1 MDTKEQIAK
10 ALALLSP
17 PSNQRTECERDI
29 SLALDRVERAATFAQ
44 SCRAARSKK
53 KSGLTSYYAALR
65 RLLSASRGLD
75 PAVKPWLSFA
85 DPAYVTGKALEEEID
100 KVEALLNRRSKRQR
114 RHASRSKAAV
124 AAAHDLLRW
133 WKHEASVTRRG
144 KWAQLAKVLAG
155 DLSVDFFDH
164 LRAFRQKPSP
174 AVEKLRRPHAVIYRL
189 RGRQPDLGLAQDKS
203 SK

>member
-85 DPAYVTGKALEEEID
+85 DPAYVTGKALEAEIV
-100 KVEALLNRRSKRQR
+100 KVEALLDRRS
-114 RHASRSKAAV
+114 
-124 AAAHDLLRW
+124 
-133 WKHEASVTRRG
+133 SVRG
-144 KWAQLAKVLAG
+144 VMRAG
-155 DLSVDFFDH
+155 
-164 LRAFRQKPSP
+164 A
-174 AVEKLRRPHAVIYRL
+174 RPQWRL
-189 RGRQPDLGLAQDKS
+189 RTIYLGGGSTRLR
-203 SK
+203 